1 MPVMDEFKEERE
13 AVKNGTFQQKLSY
26 FMDYYKWHVIVSV
39 IALFLVISLVTQM
52 ISQKDSALYICLLNT
67 YEDNDPAEY
76 MQSLAEYAG
85 IDLNKEDILFDT
97 SLFIEQGQLNQNSVL
112 STQKFVAYLAAG
124 QLDMMITDSGSM
136 VDYAND
142 EYFYDMREFLT
153 QEQVEKYEQY
163 FYYVDMAV
171 VQKKLDARSSLNQEY
186 IPDYPDPRHPENM
199 KQPIPVGLYLEGENT
214 LKSLISF
221 RSDEVVIGVFRN
233 TKHGENVSRFIDFL
247 LQ

>member
-26 FMDYYKWHVIVSV
+26 FMDYYKWHVIVSA
-39 IALFLVISLVTQM
+39 IALILVISLVTQM
-52 ISQKDSALYICLLNT
+52 VSQKDSALYICMLNT
-67 YEDNDPAEY
+67 YEDNDNAEY
-76 MQSLAEYAG
+76 IQSLAEYAG
-85 IDLNKEDILFDT
+85 INLNKESINFDT
-97 SLFIEQGQLNQNSVL
+97 SMFIEQGQLNQNSVL

-136 VDYAND
+136 ANYAND

-171 VQKKLDARSSLNQEY
+171 IQKKLDARSDYNQEF
-186 IPDYPDPRHPENM
+186 IPDYANPRHPENM
-199 KQPIPVGLYLEGENT
+199 EQPIPVGLYLEGENALKT
-214 LKSLISF
+214 LFSF
-221 RSDEVVIGVFRN
+221 RSDEVIIGVFRN
-233 TKHGENVSRFIDFL
+233 TKQGENVSLFIDFL
-247 LQ
+247 MQ